1 MTARSSKTSGSIDGP
16 HVIRYERLMRPPYY
30 ADFRRDKRLYP
41 EVYHCLVQR
50 EDSAEILSWTQ
61 HRSLEEAQ
69 SAAQQEFDRLSQ
81 AHPVAMPKA
90 AD

>member
-1 MTARSSKTSGSIDGP
+1 MTARSSKSSEPTDGP
-16 HVIRYERLMRPPYY
+16 HVIRYERLVRAPYY

-50 EDSAEILSWTQ
+50 EGSTEVLSWTQ
-61 HRSLEEAQ
+61 HRSLEEAMA
-69 SAAQQEFDRLSQ
+69 AAQQEFERFSPAQLV
-81 AHPVAMPKA
+81 PLPKA